1 MRHSLVL
8 SLSLAALLLAGC
20 GPSEPAVAPL
30 DAPVTEITITGNDRM
45 RFAPTVFTVER
56 GREITVDFRNVGS
69 MPKESMGHNLV
80 IVRPGTNING
90 FAAAG
95 MAHPTRS
102 YIAPT
107 HAERVVAFSPVLG
120 PGERYRLVFTAP
132 DEPGEYPF
140 VCSFPGHTPAG
151 MVGKMIVQ

>member
-1 MRHSLVL
+1 MTRLIL
-8 SLSLAALLLAGC
+8 TASLATVLLLTAC
-20 GPSEPAVAPL
+20 GPREPVVAPL
-30 DAPVTEITITGNDRM
+30 DAPVTEITLTGNDRM
-45 RFAPTVFTVER
+45 RFAPTQFTVER

-95 MAHPTRS
+95 MAHPARS
-102 YIAPT
+102 YIAP
-107 HAERVVAFSPVLG
+107 AQDERVLAFTPVLG
-120 PGERYRLVFTAP
+120 PGERYTLVFTAP

-140 VCSFPGHTPAG
+140 LCSFPGHTPAG
-151 MVGKMIVQ
+151 MVGKMIVR